1 MPHDNDPL
9 TQASTRLQALAQHP
23 PRRSAAMSLRTLLP
37 DIEAAKQA
45 GASSADIL
53 AELAAAGIPIAPRTF
68 AKTLSR
74 IRQERRAFLPTASP
88 STPPSTVAV
97 VQATP
102 APVATSASAKPPR
115 TPSSDPRGRMGRT
128 AMG

>member
-23 PRRSAAMSLRTLLP
+23 PRRSAARSLRTLLP

-74 IRQERRAFLPTASP
+74 IRQERRAVIPIAS
-88 STPPSTVAV
+88 SSTVAV
-97 VQATP
+97 AQATP

-115 TPSSDPRGRMGRT
+115 TPSSDQQGRMGRT
-128 AMG
+128 ARG